1 LYRFLSALLLL
12 FLTHC
17 LYAQLTINE
26 FNCKRG
32 FTDENGED
40 VDWIEIYNPTSD
52 SIFLGNYYL
61 SDKLNNLDKW
71 QFPDYYIQPQEISIV
86 CASGNEYT
94 KFPHHWESLVKANN
108 IWKYR
113 IGNTAPPNNWN
124 SLAGNDQNWNAGQ
137 GGIGYG
143 DNDDNTI
150 ITSTPSLYLRKT
162 FTISDMNDITQLLF
176 HADYD
181 DGFIAYLNGTEIMR
195 SSNFNNFYPNHNDY
209 TNVDHEAVLY
219 NGGIPESK
227 FFNTNKVQELLI
239 NGTNLLAIQVHNASA
254 NSSDMSSNF
263 FLSAGISSSNYT
275 YQTLPNWINPPTV
288 YPHTNFKLSHGETI
302 SISDLNEIV
311 IDQVQ
316 IPMDITNQV
325 SRGRIPD
332 GNGNWCYF
340 RNPSPNVLNDQNTCF
355 TGFTGD
361 PISDIPSGW
370 YQGTIQVNVTSP
382 PNATTYYTTNG
393 DVPDSNDTQ
402 VNGPISI
409 NSNSVLS
416 IRSFSN
422 NTQYLPSNTLDF
434 SYFINEENHNLP
446 VFSIIT
452 NYDNLWNWYN
462 GIYVSGP
469 NAGTNYPFFGSNF
482 WQPWSKKSR
491 LEFFDS
497 SKTKQFEA
505 DFDLE
510 IHGGWSRAEPQKSFR
525 IDTKSIY
532 TGDIDYTLIKKKPE
546 ITSYNNF
553 NLRNGGQHTWSDR
566 IQDAII
572 SRLAKNSNIDR
583 MGYEPCIVYLNGAY
597 WGLYGIR
604 EKIDEH
610 YVESNHGVNSSQVDL
625 LNRDSALSGSSNHFA
640 ETFYMLEQINITD
653 ANYMNV
659 FKSRFDLNN
668 YLDYFIFQTY
678 IQNMDWLGIA
688 WGLNNVKLWRNDIQ
702 GGKWRYVLYDT
713 DAAFGYFGQNVNDN
727 YLTFARYP
735 SAPNEHASIFNRS
748 LLNPEFKCLFTNRYD
763 DLINTTFQPSNFNSV
778 SEELKN
784 KIESAIPDHITR
796 WSGQVG
802 PYSYTQW
809 VNSINNIKQY
819 NSLRIHTARQHL
831 NQTLSLDGE
840 KQVNL
845 SSSPVEG
852 GIIKINTITP
862 DLPWEGIYHGGCPV
876 NIKAIPNADYIFSH
890 WYSNSSVI
898 NNSPQD
904 SMEVSLTNDTYFT
917 AIFTT
922 CQSTLD
928 VNIEE
933 IDNQIIPTIS
943 NRLSHV
949 QYEWLLNENI
959 ISFDS
964 VIENP
969 TNGVYQLV
977 IRYDSC
983 TIRSNLMIVDNDEY
997 NIHLFPNPARDQ
1009 FNLQFVIDRVQDIEI
1024 TFYNSIGQEVFYE
1037 KHINFLGQ
1045 FNKMYDVS
1053 SFAKEVYIVS
1063 LKTKYNIYTEK
1074 VVLTE

>member
-1 LYRFLSALLLL
+1 MYRSLSALLLL
-12 FLTHC
+12 FLNHC
-17 LYAQLTINE
+17 LYAQLAINE

-61 SDKLNNLDKW
+61 SDKPNNLDKW
-71 QFPDYYIQPQEISIV
+71 QFPSYYIQSQHVAII
-86 CASGNEYT
+86 CASGNENT
-94 KFPHHWESLVKANN
+94 KFPHHWESLVKADD

-113 IGNTAPPNNWN
+113 LGNTAPPNNWN
-124 SLAGNDQNWNAGQ
+124 NFAGNDQNWNTGQ

-150 ITSTPSLYLRKT
+150 ISSTPSLYLRKT
-162 FTISDMNDITQLLF
+162 FIISDINDITQLLF

-195 SSNFNNFYPNHNDY
+195 SSNFNNFYPEHNDY

-227 FFNTNKVQELLI
+227 FFNTDKVEELLV
-239 NGTNLLAIQVHNASA
+239 NGSNLLAIQIHNASA

-263 FLSAGISSSNYT
+263 FLSAGISSPNYN
-275 YQTLPNWINPPTV
+275 YQTLPNWISPPNV
-288 YPHTNFKLSHGETI
+288 FPHANFKLSHGETI
-302 SISDLNEIV
+302 SISDLNQTV
-311 IDQVQ
+311 IDQIQ
-316 IPMDITNQV
+316 IPLDITNQV
-325 SRGRIPD
+325 SMGRIPD

-355 TGFTGD
+355 TGFTD
-361 PISDIPSGW
+361 EPSSDMSSGW
-370 YQGTIQVNVTSP
+370 YQSAIQVNITSP

-393 DVPDSNDTQ
+393 DVPNLSDLE
-402 VNGPISI
+402 VNGPITI
-409 NSNSVLS
+409 NSSSVLS

-422 NTQYLPSNTLDF
+422 NPQNLPSNTIDF

-452 NYDNLWNWYN
+452 NYDNLWNWHT

-532 TGDIDYTLIKKKPE
+532 TGDIDYTLIENKPE

-572 SRLAKNSNIDR
+572 SRLAMNSHIDR
-583 MGYEPCIVYLNGAY
+583 MGYQPCIVYLNGDY

-610 YVESNHGVNSSQVDL
+610 YVESNHGIDSKNVDL
-625 LNRDSALSGSSNHFA
+625 LNRDSALSGSSAHFA
-640 ETFYMLEQINITD
+640 ESYFLIQNTSVSDTNFIN
-653 ANYMNV
+653 V
-659 FKSRFDLNN
+659 LGSRFDLNN
-668 YLDYFIFQTY
+668 YMDYFIFQTY

-688 WGLNNVKLWRNDIQ
+688 WGLNNVKLWRPDTT

-713 DAAFGYFGQNVNDN
+713 DAAFGYFGQNIYDN
-727 YLTFARYP
+727 YLENARYP
-735 SAPNEHASIFNRS
+735 SVPNEHASIFHRS
-748 LLNPEFKCLFTNRYD
+748 LLNNEFKCQFTNRYN
-763 DLINTTFQPSNFNSV
+763 DLINTTFQSSNFNAV
-778 SEELKN
+778 TNNLKSQLQN
-784 KIESAIPDHITR
+784 AIPDHIAR
-796 WSGQVG
+796 WSSQVG
-802 PYSYTQW
+802 PGSYTQW
-809 VNSINNIKQY
+809 SNSIDNIIQY
-819 NSLRIHTARQHL
+819 NNSRISTARQHL
-831 NQTLSLDGE
+831 NQSLSLQGE

-845 SSSPVEG
+845 SSYPAEG

-862 DLPWEGIYHGGCPV
+862 NLPWEGIYHGGCPIT
-876 NIKAIPNADYIFSH
+876 IKAVPSSDYVFSH
-890 WYSNSSVI
+890 WYSNSSTI
-898 NNSPQD
+898 NNSTQD
-904 SMEVSLTNDTYFT
+904 SLEINLNNDSYFV

-922 CQSTLD
+922 CESSID
-928 VNIEE
+928 VH
-933 IDNQIIPTIS
+933 IDEVNNQIIPT
-943 NRLSHV
+943 LSDVHSQV
-949 QYEWLLNENI
+949 EYQWLLNENI
-959 ISFDS
+959 ISDDS
-964 VIENP
+964 LIENP
-969 TNGVYQLV
+969 TNGVYQL
-977 IRYDSC
+977 IIKFDSC

-997 NIHLFPNPARDQ
+997 NIHIFPNPATDQ
-1009 FNLQFVIDRVQDIEI
+1009 FNLQFVIDRAQNIDI
-1024 TFYNSIGQEVFYE
+1024 TFYNSIGQEVHNE
-1037 KHINFLGQ
+1037 KHVNFLGQ
-1045 FNKMYDVS
+1045 FNKTYDVS
-1053 SFAKEVYIVS
+1053 SVAKEVYIVR
-1063 LKTKYNIYTEK
+1063 LKTKYNVYTEK

>member
-1 LYRFLSALLLL
+1 MYRSVSSLLLL
-12 FLTHC
+12 FFSSSLF
-17 LYAQLTINE
+17 AQLAINE

-32 FTDENGED
+32 FTDENGDD
-40 VDWIEIYNPTSD
+40 VDWIEVYNPTSD

-61 SDKLNNLDKW
+61 SDKPNNLDKW
-71 QFPDYYIQPQEISIV
+71 QFPSYYIQSQHVAII
-86 CASGNEYT
+86 CASGNENT
-94 KFPHHWESLVKANN
+94 KFPHHWESLVKADD

-113 IGNTAPPNNWN
+113 LGNTAPPNNWN
-124 SLAGNDQNWNAGQ
+124 NFAGNDQNWNSGQ

-150 ITSTPSLYLRKT
+150 ISSTPSLYLRKT
-162 FTISDMNDITQLLF
+162 FIISDINDITQLLF

-195 SSNFNNFYPNHNDY
+195 SSNFNNFYPEHNDY

-227 FFNTNKVQELLI
+227 FFNTDKVEELLV
-239 NGTNLLAIQVHNASA
+239 NGSNLLAIQIHNASA

-263 FLSAGISSSNYT
+263 FLSAGIASQNYN
-275 YQTLPNWINPPTV
+275 YQTLPNWISPPNV
-288 YPHTNFKLSHGETI
+288 FPHANFKLSHGETI
-302 SISDLNEIV
+302 SISDLNQTV

-316 IPMDITNQV
+316 IPLDITNQV

-355 TGFTGD
+355 TGFTD
-361 PISDIPSGW
+361 EPSSDMSSGW
-370 YQGTIQVNVTSP
+370 YQSTLQVNITSP

-393 DVPDSNDTQ
+393 DVPNLSDLQ
-402 VNGPISI
+402 VNGPITI
-409 NSNSVLS
+409 NSSSVLS

-422 NTQYLPSNTLDF
+422 NPQNLPSNTIDF

-452 NYDNLWNWYN
+452 NYDNLWNWYT

-532 TGDIDYTLIKKKPE
+532 TGGIDYTLIKNKPE

-572 SRLAKNSNIDR
+572 NRLATNTNIDR

-610 YVESNHGVNSSQVDL
+610 YIESNHGVNSSQVDL

-653 ANYMNV
+653 PNYMNV

-727 YLTFARYP
+727 YLTYARYP
-735 SAPNEHASIFNRS
+735 SVANEHASIFNRS
-748 LLNPEFKCLFTNRYD
+748 LLNSEFKCLFTNRYN
-763 DLINTTFQPSNFNSV
+763 DLINTTFQPSHFNAV
-778 SEELKN
+778 SENLKN
-784 KIESAIPDHITR
+784 KIENAIPDHINR

-809 VNSINNIKQY
+809 VNSINNINQY

-831 NQTLSLDGE
+831 NQSLSLQGE

-845 SSSPVEG
+845 SSNPAEG

-862 DLPWEGIYHGGCPV
+862 NLPWEGIYHGGCPIT
-876 NIKAIPNADYIFSH
+876 IKAVPSSDYVFSH
-890 WYSNSSVI
+890 WYSNSSTI
-898 NNSPQD
+898 NNSTQD
-904 SMEVSLTNDTYFT
+904 SLEINLNNDSYFV

-922 CQSTLD
+922 CESSID
-928 VNIEE
+928 VH
-933 IDNQIIPTIS
+933 IDEVNNQIIPT
-943 NRLSHV
+943 LSDVHSQV
-949 QYEWLLNENI
+949 EYQWLLNENI
-959 ISFDS
+959 ISDDS
-964 VIENP
+964 LIENP
-969 TNGVYQLV
+969 TNGVYQL
-977 IRYDSC
+977 IIKFDSC

-997 NIHLFPNPARDQ
+997 NIHIFPNPATDQ
-1009 FNLQFVIDRVQDIEI
+1009 FNLQFVIDRAQNIDI
-1024 TFYNSIGQEVFYE
+1024 TFYNSIGQEVHNE
-1037 KHINFLGQ
+1037 KHVNFLGQ
-1045 FNKMYDVS
+1045 FNKTYDVS
-1053 SFAKEVYIVS
+1053 SVAKEVYIVR
-1063 LKTKYNIYTEK
+1063 LKTKYNVYTEK